1 MAIKAEYFLATP
13 APSGFCTLFEQA
25 FFAPEEGTVML
36 LKGSAGSGK
45 STLLKKT
52 AQMLEDMG
60 LEVERIR
67 CASSPDSLDGIIC
80 PKAKLAAFDATAPH
94 VMEPVL
100 PGAFERMVTL
110 YDTVCDEALSE
121 YRELLWKHQQ
131 EAEKYR
137 TRAIRYL
144 TAAGCLL
151 DDTARTARCC
161 TDEPKILRCADSLAK
176 RYFTEKARKTG
187 EKSVRLLEAVT
198 PHGVV
203 CLEQTVYALADTVVA
218 VEDEWGAAAP
228 ILMQALC
235 SLAQERGLD
244 VIACH
249 DCFSPQ
255 QLSHLIVPSLRLAF
269 VTVGGVCPAP
279 RRVSRTIHAK
289 RFTNMDGIRARRNRL
304 RFNRK
309 SCRELLAQACEML
322 CESAVHHDEQERV
335 YTRAMDTQALDAK
348 TRQVMEQV
356 RGYAADMR

>member
-131 EAEKYR
+131 EA
-137 TRAIRYL
+137 
-144 TAAGCLL
+144 
-151 DDTARTARCC
+151 
-161 TDEPKILRCADSLAK
+161 
-176 RYFTEKARKTG
+176 
-187 EKSVRLLEAVT
+187 
-198 PHGVV
+198 
-203 CLEQTVYALADTVVA
+203 
-218 VEDEWGAAAP
+218 
-228 ILMQALC
+228 
-235 SLAQERGLD
+235 
-244 VIACH
+244 
-249 DCFSPQ
+249 
-255 QLSHLIVPSLRLAF
+255 
-269 VTVGGVCPAP
+269 
-279 RRVSRTIHAK
+279 
-289 RFTNMDGIRARRNRL
+289 
-304 RFNRK
+304 
-309 SCRELLAQACEML
+309 
-322 CESAVHHDEQERV
+322 
-335 YTRAMDTQALDAK
+335 
-348 TRQVMEQV
+348 
-356 RGYAADMR
+356 